1 MWYESDGKDTDV
13 VISTRI
19 RLARNLSDKPFPGKM
34 SAEDANEIITKTKT
48 ALEGENLDF
57 INVSAA
63 EPLYNTILLED
74 HLVSSELISSKTP
87 CGVFVSE
94 NLSIMVNEEDHLRI
108 QCIHS
113 GYDLEKTYREISAID
128 SKLEKSLGFAFSEK
142 YGYLTKCPTNAGT
155 GMRASVM
162 LHLPALTISEN
173 INTII
178 NAVSKLGVAVRG
190 MYGENSSAN
199 AFIYQVSN
207 QLTLGISEEETL
219 NKLRDVVDMIIEKER
234 HICKTLYDNN
244 PIAFSDKVFRAFGTL
259 ANAYTMSTKEFMS
272 LVPYVKMGICAGIFE
287 NLSATELNKLII
299 TMQPAHV
306 TKLLGDDNIRRRD
319 EMRACLLRDFFKE
332 KR

>member
-1 MWYESDGKDTDV
+1 MWYESCGKDTDV

-19 RLARNLSDKPFPGKM
+19 RLARNLAGTPFPGKM
-34 SAEDANEIITKTKT
+34 SAEDANEIIAKTKN
-48 ALEGENLDF
+48 ALTGENLDF

-74 HLVSSELISSKTP
+74 HLVSSELVSSKTP
-87 CGVFVSE
+87 CGVFIGE
-94 NLSIMVNEEDHLRI
+94 NLSIMVNEEDHLRL

-113 GYDLEKTYREISAID
+113 GYDLKKTYDEISALD
-128 SKLEKSLGFAFSEK
+128 SKLEKSLGYAFSEK

-178 NAVSKLGVAVRG
+178 NAVSKLGVTVRG

-219 NKLRDVVDMIIEKER
+219 NKLSDVVDMIIEKER

-244 PIAFSDKVFRAFGTL
+244 PVAFSDKVFRAFGTL
-259 ANAYTMSTKEFMS
+259 SNAYTMSTKEFMT
-272 LVPYVKMGICAGIFE
+272 LVPYVKMGICSGLFE
-287 NLSATELNKLII
+287 NLNSAELNKLII

-306 TKLLGDDNIRRRD
+306 TKLLGEDNIRRRD
-319 EMRACLLRDFFKE
+319 EKRAALLRDFFKE